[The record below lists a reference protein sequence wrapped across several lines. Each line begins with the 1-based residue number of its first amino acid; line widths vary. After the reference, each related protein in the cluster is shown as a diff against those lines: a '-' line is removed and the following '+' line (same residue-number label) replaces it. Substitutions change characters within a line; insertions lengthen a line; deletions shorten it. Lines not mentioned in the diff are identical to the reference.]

1 MGSVYFPRFLVGAT
15 ATLLV
20 ISGWIYYSTGSIWH
34 ALVWAAAVA
43 VILQAGY
50 FLCVGF
56 LIYRGVSA
64 GAEISQSADEPLEDG
79 DLLSMGR
86 DGGKGIFPPT

>member
-1 MGSVYFPRFLVGAT
+1 MYFPRFLVGAT

-20 ISGWIYYSTGSIWH
+20 VAGWIYYSAGSIWH
-34 ALVWAAAVA
+34 ALVWAAVVA

-64 GAEISQSADEPLEDG
+64 GAKISHSADESLDTDSLPI
-79 DLLSMGR
+79 GR
-86 DGGKGIFPPT
+86 DGDKGLFPPT